1 MQDGLEIETTIIVIW
16 ENKKN
21 LKIFAKKVDSVQ
33 FTLRDPYQDDTKKN
47 ARNQLKGERCMCV
60 YIFRR
65 RIRKLN

>member
-47 ARNQLKGERCMCV
+47 A
-60 YIFRR
+60 
-65 RIRKLN
+65 